1 MPRVVHFEIHADDP
15 QRAVNFYQNVF
26 GWQINKWEGPED
38 YWLVKTGAN
47 NEPGINGAILQRRGP
62 INGDAV
68 IAYVCTIDVPDIDEA
83 IAKATSQGGTVALP
97 KMPVPGVGWLAYY
110 KDSEG
115 NIFGMLQTDAA
126 AG

>member
-1 MPRVVHFEIHADDP
+1 MARVVHFEIHADDP

-26 GWQINKWEGPED
+26 GWQIDKWEGPED
-38 YWLVKTGAN
+38 YWLVTTGAN

-83 IAKATSQGGTVALP
+83 ITKATSQGGTVALP
-97 KMPVPGVGWLAYY
+97 KMPVPGVAFPVNS
-110 KDSEG
+110 KKTAS
-115 NIFGMLQTDAA
+115 T
-126 AG
+126 

>member
-15 QRAVNFYQNVF
+15 QRAANFYRNVF

-38 YWLVKTGAN
+38 YWLVTTGAD
-47 NEPGINGAILQRRGP
+47 NEPGINGAILKRRGP

-68 IAYVCTIDVPDIDEA
+68 IAYVCTIDVPAIDEA
-83 IAKATSQGGTVALP
+83 IEKATSHGGTVALP
-97 KMPVPGVGWLAYY
+97 KMPVPGVGWLAYF

-115 NIFGMLQTDAA
+115 NIFGMMQADAA

>member
-38 YWLVKTGAN
+38 YWLVTTGAN

-83 IAKATSQGGTVALP
+83 ITKATSQGGTVALP

>member
-15 QRAVNFYQNVF
+15 QRAANFYQNVF

-38 YWLVKTGAN
+38 YWLVTTGAN
-47 NEPGINGAILQRRGP
+47 TEPGINGAILQRRGP

-83 IAKATSQGGTVALP
+83 MAKATSQGATVALP
-97 KMPVPGVGWLAYY
+97 KMPVPSVGWLAYY

-115 NIFGMLQTDAA
+115 NIFGMMQTDAA
-126 AG
+126 AR

>member
-38 YWLVKTGAN
+38 YWLVTTGAN

>member
-38 YWLVKTGAN
+38 YWLVTTGAN

-62 INGDAV
+62 INSDAV